1 MRAWKSSSRK
11 VWPMAGTVVLA
22 VKPGEWAEVVVLP
35 SAGSMGAHFL
45 VSLWIFFSF
54 LGISPT
60 IIGNGCF

>member
-35 SAGSMGAHFL
+35 SVDSMVCGSSFFGNFMD
-45 VSLWIFFSF
+45 VIFFPWD
-54 LGISPT
+54 IT
-60 IIGNGCF
+60 NNYW

>member
-22 VKPGEWAEVVVLP
+22 VTPGERAEVVVLP
-35 SAGSMGAHFL
+35 SVDLREF
-45 VSLWIFFSF
+45 IFREFCGFYFYF

-60 IIGNGCF
+60 TMGNGCV